1 MRYHLYYQN
10 HSSNQLTSTF
20 RGFTIMISF
29 FLLIQCSDVIE
40 KDKLTEGI
48 IEYDIA
54 YVNNSDRSFPLQ
66 LLPKTMELKFNRNY
80 AAYTIED
87 RVGLFSISII
97 TNLKKRN
104 HLTLIKVFNKKY
116 VYRSEK
122 KETPIF
128 FDANTTYYVNF
139 LKDTFHLAGIPCKKA
154 SVTDTKSRKN
164 YDVAYTSNIDVPNP
178 NLNTPYKDING
189 LLMEFVL
196 QMKNLKMTLTAKKII
211 KKKINDQNFV
221 LPDGYKFISKKQME
235 EIMTTLLP

>member
-80 AAYTIED
+80 AAYTIKD

-97 TNLKKRN
+97 TNLKKR
-104 HLTLIKVFNKKY
+104 LTTPSYRLNLPPARTTCPGTSPSQRILIY
-116 VYRSEK
+116 
-122 KETPIF
+122 
-128 FDANTTYYVNF
+128 
-139 LKDTFHLAGIPCKKA
+139 LLTFHPCFQIRP
-154 SVTDTKSRKN
+154 TML
-164 YDVAYTSNIDVPNP
+164 I
-178 NLNTPYKDING
+178 
-189 LLMEFVL
+189 F
-196 QMKNLKMTLTAKKII
+196 
-211 KKKINDQNFV
+211 
-221 LPDGYKFISKKQME
+221 
-235 EIMTTLLP
+235 